1 MTVTV
6 AEQYTAILAQLN
18 ATLPATRKAYR
29 IGDPAI
35 IVDDPDSY
43 TEVSLWRR
51 PGGLARLDAVYDSDL
66 MRVKTRYV
74 AKSANNASAQQT
86 KTRAALEYASLS
98 IGGTTTTPVQFE
110 TEDPIMPDD
119 GWFSG
124 WTDWTYAL

>member
-1 MTVTV
+1 MTTTV
-6 AEQYTAILAQLN
+6 AQHYDAILSTLN
-18 ATLPATRKAYR
+18 ATLASARKAYR

-35 IVDDPDSY
+35 ITDAADSY

-51 PGGLARLDAVYDSDL
+51 PGGLARLDAVLDSDL

-74 AKSANNASAQQT
+74 AKSANNAGVQHS
-86 KTRAALEYASLS
+86 KTRAAIEYASLS
-98 IGGTTTTPVQFE
+98 IGGSTTTPIQFE
-110 TEDPIMPDD
+110 TEDPIVPDD